1 MTREYVNVTLT
12 ARVDGDRLLL
22 LDSSGKPIRVIHVDQ
37 AKPLDVADVASIE
50 LRHTWCSAVA
60 GMIGAHINASERHK
74 RSGWD
79 AKISVWVV
87 SLRHRRNRTRPVRV
101 RRFPPRAKYRCQTWD
116 ERLDCLTQQHANWK
130 RKCEQ
135 RRNNPWSLWAETVS
149 GNLRK
154 REYVNADSDTVSQQ
168 TQPRAKAER
177 PIIQMRIDWGD
188 ATPRSVF
195 A

>member
-12 ARVDGDRLLL
+12 ARIEDDRLLL
-22 LDSSGKPIRVIHVDQ
+22 LDGNGKPIRAIHIDQ
-37 AKPLDVADVASIE
+37 AKTLDGAALASIE
-50 LRHTWCSAVA
+50 LRNTWCSTVA
-60 GMIGAHINASERHK
+60 GMIGAHINAMQRHK

-87 SLRHRRNRTRPVRV
+87 SLRHRRNRTRP
-101 RRFPPRAKYRCQTWD
+101 RRATQGASRPRYSSQTWE
-116 ERLDCLTQQHANWK
+116 ERLDSLTQQHVNWK

-135 RRNNPWSLWAETVS
+135 REENPWSLWAETVS

-154 REYVNADSDTVSQQ
+154 REYINADSDTVGEQAQS
-168 TQPRAKAER
+168 RAKAER
-177 PIIQMRIDWGD
+177 SIVQMRIDWGD
-188 ATPRSVF
+188 ATPCTVF